1 MGDEAL
7 REREPQQDS
16 IDGGGTANGWWEI
29 HSGHVQSSTKI
40 RISTM
45 CVWSKFRQWRRCWCP
60 LQEVKLPAS
69 MLGDATFFSMFIH
82 SWLWST
88 YIQLLYMLYI
98 QLFSPWICGYVHPG
112 SSGQIANPVA
122 NPLRIPGKWAYD
134 LEVAQLEGW
143 MWPGFVREKSS
154 LNMVLLL
161 IWGCQCHFLPWLSVI
176 RAVFHC
182 SRMMGEK
189 NDCEFP
195 WEFWVRMDTN
205 KRML

>member
-1 MGDEAL
+1 
-7 REREPQQDS
+7 
-16 IDGGGTANGWWEI
+16 
-29 HSGHVQSSTKI
+29 
-40 RISTM
+40 
-45 CVWSKFRQWRRCWCP
+45 
-60 LQEVKLPAS
+60 
-69 MLGDATFFSMFIH
+69 
-82 SWLWST
+82 
-88 YIQLLYMLYI
+88 
-98 QLFSPWICGYVHPG
+98 
-112 SSGQIANPVA
+112 
-122 NPLRIPGKWAYD
+122 
-134 LEVAQLEGW
+134 

-182 SRMMGEK
+182 SRMMWEK